1 MHLSIN
7 QTFYLYLSNYLSIP
21 IHLSI
26 FRSIYPL
33 SIPIYHSICLST
45 ILSIYLSIYT
55 NLGFLCSFIL
65 SILSIYV
72 GQSITTTASNEV
84 LASYPTIPVSLLQVN
99 TFISQLFVKEFGD
112 LYQVMPFFNA
122 GKIIMMVVIKMIGD
136 NDTIML
142 VMMMMMNLWISII
155 IMTMMIEM
163 RIITDHSLF
172 ILFFS
177 SRFSIFIS

>member
-7 QTFYLYLSNYLSIP
+7 QTFYLYLSNFLSIP

-26 FRSIYPL
+26 DQSIHYLYL
-33 SIPIYHSICLST
+33 SIIQSVYRPFY
-45 ILSIYLSIYT
+45 LSIYLSIYT

-122 GKIIMMVVIKMIGD
+122 GKIIVMVVIKMIGD

-142 VMMMMMNLWISII
+142 VMMMMNLWISII

-177 SRFSIFIS
+177 SRFNIFIS